1 MCHWQVCR
9 GGAGGGQGGEGW
21 SMGCQQSVEV
31 PGRGM
36 DDPLRCPLG
45 TEELKKQTTT
55 ATKKG
60 WCRTRLSMAS
70 GVQKPQWRLVFIERQ
85 RGILIFLTKGKLTS
99 WWLWWTQ
106 YAAWYERRIFRV
118 RCESCVISRWQS
130 EPPASSVCVPRAY
143 SLTLSTFA
151 TMATSSMRSCRGC
164 FVVLRG
170 GAALGDSMS
179 AFCALHCT
187 LV

>member
-1 MCHWQVCR
+1 MPSGNR
-9 GGAGGGQGGEGW
+9 GAKKANNN
-21 SMGCQQSVEV
+21 SNKKRLMSNMSVN
-31 PGRGM
+31 G
-36 DDPLRCPLG
+36 DL
-45 TEELKKQTTT
+45 
-55 ATKKG
+55 
-60 WCRTRLSMAS
+60 
-70 GVQKPQWRLVFIERQ
+70 VQKPEWRLVFIESQ
-85 RGILIFLTKGKLTS
+85 RGIHTFLTRRKINIVVMMMDTVC
-99 WWLWWTQ
+99 
-106 YAAWYERRIFRV
+106 WYERRIFRV

-130 EPPASSVCVPRAY
+130 EPPASSSVCVPRAY

>member
-1 MCHWQVCR
+1 MPSGNR
-9 GGAGGGQGGEGW
+9 GAKKANNN
-21 SMGCQQSVEV
+21 SNKKRLMSNMSVN
-31 PGRGM
+31 G
-36 DDPLRCPLG
+36 DL
-45 TEELKKQTTT
+45 
-55 ATKKG
+55 
-60 WCRTRLSMAS
+60 
-70 GVQKPQWRLVFIERQ
+70 VQKPEWRLVFIERQ
-85 RGILIFLTKGKLTS
+85 RGIHIFLTKRKINIVVIMMDTVC
-99 WWLWWTQ
+99 
-106 YAAWYERRIFRV
+106 WYERRIFRV

-130 EPPASSVCVPRAY
+130 EPPASSSVCVPRAY

-170 GAALGDSMS
+170 GAALGDRMS

>member
-1 MCHWQVCR
+1 MPSGNR
-9 GGAGGGQGGEGW
+9 GAKKANNN
-21 SMGCQQSVEV
+21 SNKKRLMSNMSVN
-31 PGRGM
+31 G
-36 DDPLRCPLG
+36 DL
-45 TEELKKQTTT
+45 
-55 ATKKG
+55 
-60 WCRTRLSMAS
+60 
-70 GVQKPQWRLVFIERQ
+70 VQKPEWRLVFIESQ
-85 RGILIFLTKGKLTS
+85 KGIHTFLTKRKINIVVMMMDTVC
-99 WWLWWTQ
+99 
-106 YAAWYERRIFRV
+106 WYERRIFRV

-130 EPPASSVCVPRAY
+130 EPPASSSVCVPRAY

>member
-1 MCHWQVCR
+1 MPSGNR
-9 GGAGGGQGGEGW
+9 GAKKANNN
-21 SMGCQQSVEV
+21 SNKKRLMSNMSVN
-31 PGRGM
+31 G
-36 DDPLRCPLG
+36 DL
-45 TEELKKQTTT
+45 
-55 ATKKG
+55 
-60 WCRTRLSMAS
+60 
-70 GVQKPQWRLVFIERQ
+70 VQKPEWRLVIIERQ
-85 RGILIFLTKGKLTS
+85 RGIHIFLTKRKINIVVIMMDTVC
-99 WWLWWTQ
+99 
-106 YAAWYERRIFRV
+106 WYERRIFRV

-130 EPPASSVCVPRAY
+130 EPPASSSVCVPRAY

>member
-1 MCHWQVCR
+1 
-9 GGAGGGQGGEGW
+9 
-21 SMGCQQSVEV
+21 MGCQQSVEV

-55 ATKKG
+55 ATKK
-60 WCRTRLSMAS
+60 RLMSNMS
-70 GVQKPQWRLVFIERQ
+70 VNGDLVQKPEWRLVFIESQ
-85 RGILIFLTKGKLTS
+85 RGIHTFLTKRKINIVVMMMDTVC
-99 WWLWWTQ
+99 
-106 YAAWYERRIFRV
+106 WYERRIFRV

-130 EPPASSVCVPRAY
+130 EPPASSSVCVPRAY

>member
-1 MCHWQVCR
+1 MPSGNR
-9 GGAGGGQGGEGW
+9 GAKKANNN
-21 SMGCQQSVEV
+21 SNKKRLMSNMSVN
-31 PGRGM
+31 G
-36 DDPLRCPLG
+36 DL
-45 TEELKKQTTT
+45 
-55 ATKKG
+55 
-60 WCRTRLSMAS
+60 
-70 GVQKPQWRLVFIERQ
+70 VQKPEWRLVFIESQ
-85 RGILIFLTKGKLTS
+85 RGIHTFLTKRKINIVVMMMDTVC
-99 WWLWWTQ
+99 
-106 YAAWYERRIFRV
+106 WYERRIFRV

-130 EPPASSVCVPRAY
+130 EPPASSSVCVPRAY

>member
-1 MCHWQVCR
+1 MPSGNR
-9 GGAGGGQGGEGW
+9 GAKKANNN
-21 SMGCQQSVEV
+21 SNKKRLMSNMSVN
-31 PGRGM
+31 G
-36 DDPLRCPLG
+36 DL
-45 TEELKKQTTT
+45 
-55 ATKKG
+55 
-60 WCRTRLSMAS
+60 
-70 GVQKPQWRLVFIERQ
+70 VQKPEWRLVFIESQ
-85 RGILIFLTKGKLTS
+85 KGIHTFLTRRKINIVVMMMDTVC
-99 WWLWWTQ
+99 
-106 YAAWYERRIFRV
+106 WYERRIFRV

-130 EPPASSVCVPRAY
+130 EPPASSSVCVPRAY